1 MYEDYDEEMERII
14 YAGFILF
21 YLKIIIIITIYAFII

>member
-21 YLKIIIIITIYAFII
+21 EIIIIIYAFII